1 MKKKFDLF
9 FNVITIPLD
18 FLLIYLASISSYKL
32 RFQEFITDIRPAIYG
47 FDFSYYSKMSFYLA
61 FFVVFIFIILGV
73 YKIKSNKSFVEEFS
87 KIIVSTTFAMM
98 FFVIYIFFKREY
110 LDSRFIILFAGVFTV
125 LYLSIYRAGMTFLRH
140 FLYKKGFGNTNVVLI
155 GESSNNFNLIK
166 NEFDNNKRRG
176 FNIVKCVKDYDEFLV
191 FLRENKELKIDEI
204 VKVNSNCF
212 EDTLKFMD
220 FCEYNHII
228 LKYVADLFDSRTT
241 NIGIDTSIGVP
252 LIEIKKTKLDGWG
265 RVIKRSIDI
274 IFSIFFIILF
284 SPIFI
289 ITIIAIKINSK
300 GSIFYRNERVGQ
312 DNEMIKVLK
321 FRSMQSDYCTSNDN
335 YKAMAYEE
343 ELIKNSNSRSGAIY
357 KIKND
362 PRITKVGKFIRKY
375 SIDELPQFFNVL
387 FGNMSIIGPRPHQK
401 REVEKYDKKQLR
413 ILDIKPGITGL
424 AQVSGRSDLNS
435 SDEFKLDKY
444 YIDNWSL
451 FLDFKILF
459 KTPFAVLRKRK
470 VD

>member
-284 SPIFI
+284 FPIFI

>member
-265 RVIKRSIDI
+265 RVIKRFIDI